1 MFLYLNVNAWL
12 HGKRFKDETFYFC
25 SRSSKI
31 FLLKSMSSYLSPPRS
46 IVVQCV
52 HASLEWY
59 GGQGSIHRLLPH
71 QPEGGPDGG
80 DGVGRVDGCGLGG
93 GARAARVAAWKQRWN
108 WKSIIDNFC
117 CNSRTFPLVFLVG
130 WLYCNLIGEKNQMDR
145 VDI

>member
-1 MFLYLNVNAWL
+1 MSTLDCME
-12 HGKRFKDETFYFC
+12 KDSKIKHFIFAVEAV
-25 SRSSKI
+25 KI

-93 GARAARVAAWKQRWN
+93 GARAARVAAWKQ
-108 WKSIIDNFC
+108 K
-117 CNSRTFPLVFLVG
+117 
-130 WLYCNLIGEKNQMDR
+130 
-145 VDI
+145 